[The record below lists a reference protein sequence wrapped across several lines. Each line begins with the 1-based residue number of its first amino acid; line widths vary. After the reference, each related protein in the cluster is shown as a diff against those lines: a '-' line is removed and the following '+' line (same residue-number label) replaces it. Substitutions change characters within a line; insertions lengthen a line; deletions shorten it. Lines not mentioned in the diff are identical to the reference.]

1 MTEIVV
7 GGAIR
12 VPVWVQDLDSFRR
25 WCLSADFPD
34 QGNISFLDGQLWVD
48 PSMER
53 DVHSQIKYAILSA
66 LFTLIRQKRLGRGY
80 PDGMRLVH
88 PEANLS
94 TEPDGMF
101 ASRASL
107 QRQRVQLQK
116 GKDSLELIGSP
127 DMVLEVVSPTSV
139 EKDTVRLVELYHRAR
154 VREYWLVN
162 PLGDVLDFKI
172 YRHAARKF
180 AEVRPNRSWL
190 RSEVFGQSFR
200 LVETTDELNLPE
212 FTLEVRL

>member
-1 MTEIVV
+1 MTEIVF

-12 VPVWVQDLDSFRR
+12 VPVWVQDLESFRR
-25 WCLSADFPD
+25 WCLSEEFPD
-34 QGNISFLDGQLWVD
+34 EGNVSFLNGQLWVD

-53 DVHSQIKYAILSA
+53 DVHSQIKFAIFAA
-66 LFTLIRQKRLGRGY
+66 LFPLIQHNRLGRGY
-80 PDGMRLVH
+80 PDRMRLVH

-101 ASRASL
+101 VSRESL
-107 QRQRVQLQK
+107 QRQRAQLHQ
-116 GKDSLELIGSP
+116 GDISLELIGSP

-162 PLGDVLDFKI
+162 PLGTVLDFKI
-172 YRHAARKF
+172 YRYTAKKF
-180 AEVRPNRSWL
+180 IEVRPSRGWL
-190 RSEVFGQSFR
+190 RSEVFGHSFR
-200 LVETTDELNLPE
+200 LIEAKDELNLRE
-212 FTLEVRL
+212 YMLEVR

>member
-1 MTEIVV
+1 MTEIVFS
-7 GGAIR
+7 GAIR
-12 VPVWVQDLDSFRR
+12 VPFWVQDLDSFRR
-25 WCLSADFPD
+25 WSLSEEFPD

-53 DVHSQIKYAILSA
+53 EVHNQIKYAIFTA
-66 LFTLIRQKRLGRGY
+66 LFHLIRQKRLGRAY

-88 PEANLS
+88 PEAGLS

-101 ASRASL
+101 VSRTSL
-107 QRQRVQLQK
+107 QRQRVQLQQ

-139 EKDTVRLVELYHRAR
+139 EKDTVRLVELYHKAR

-180 AEVRPNRSWL
+180 TEVRTSRGWL
-190 RSEVFGQSFR
+190 PSEVFGQSFR
-200 LVETTDELNLPE
+200 LTETTDELNLPE
-212 FTLEVRL
+212 FTLEFR